1 MFIVCICV
9 FFVFWLLKLQGSLR
23 TGIPSGGT
31 LGRYGRYDSQQAAR
45 SSKFGPAPQLA
56 LSRKPPRP
64 ALDYSSDTEATI
76 SAPRSS
82 YYYYN
87 RPTMNSIPRN
97 PALNAAADLA
107 KFNSLPRER
116 VGARIGLRSR
126 LGILILNDIFTE
138 SKNKQVDSCL
148 TNLLTLIINPTRL
161 I

>member
-1 MFIVCICV
+1 
-9 FFVFWLLKLQGSLR
+9 
-23 TGIPSGGT
+23 
-31 LGRYGRYDSQQAAR
+31 
-45 SSKFGPAPQLA
+45 
-56 LSRKPPRP
+56 
-64 ALDYSSDTEATI
+64 
-76 SAPRSS
+76 
-82 YYYYN
+82 
-87 RPTMNSIPRN
+87 MNSIPRN